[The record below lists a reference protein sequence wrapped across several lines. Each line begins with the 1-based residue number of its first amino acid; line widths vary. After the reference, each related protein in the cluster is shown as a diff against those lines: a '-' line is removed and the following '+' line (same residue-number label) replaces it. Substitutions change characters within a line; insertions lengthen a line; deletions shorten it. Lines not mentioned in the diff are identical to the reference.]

1 VGKTSKTSAQSSG
14 LSLRKNPLAL
24 ACAAAFLL
32 AGNAA
37 YAQSTPPTTTTTTA
51 DAEAAADANLTP
63 EEREAKQRAAQVKKL
78 ESVKVVGI
86 RLGIENAIETKQQ
99 ATSIVE
105 SVSAEDI
112 GKLPDS
118 SIAESIA
125 RLPGLTAQR
134 ERGRATQIQ
143 IRGFAGDFAGTT
155 LNGREQ
161 VTMAENRGVEFDQ
174 YPSEL
179 LSQVVV
185 YKTPDASLV
194 GQGLSGPVDMRTVR
208 PLEFDDRVATVS
220 FRGDQNENNG
230 DKVFG
235 NRYSFAYIDQFSDD
249 RFGIAIG
256 YAHLDSPNPGF
267 QNESW
272 GYPSIGPNGGP
283 PAVSGGGKVYHF
295 DGNNER
301 DGWMGTI
308 QFRPNDFYEGTVDV
322 FYSTYTKT
330 EVKSGIEFGTQWGQG
345 VLQPGYTTA
354 GSTIVSSDWTNVLP
368 VVRMDSNPINDELGS
383 FGFNNKFHFSDDW
396 EAELDYSYSF
406 ANRKQRFLETYAQ
419 LAANN
424 GATTLGYDLDPSGQ
438 FYNMTFGADFNDP
451 SQLVLHDT
459 WGQSGYLKDFGFRDK
474 LHSFRASATR
484 HFDSEVFAG
493 LEFGVNYADREKTKS
508 SDEARLCIATC
519 QPNDRAPFPGSPTSF
534 GIGGIEGLATFD
546 ANDLFQSGFYHV
558 VPNVDNRDIA
568 NKNFSIHEK
577 LTTFY
582 AQLDIDAEI
591 GGMPLRGNV
600 GFQYVD
606 VDQKSTG
613 LATYA
618 GNQAGTLREAG
629 AKYNDFLPSLNLSLG
644 LPWESFVRF
653 AAARQMARP
662 RMDDM
667 RANFDVSISNTQGCG
682 GLTGVRWCGS
692 GGNPELQP
700 FLANAYDISLEKYFT
715 TEAGHKGYASA
726 AYFYKDLTTFIVRA
740 DFPYD
745 FAGSPLPPPTSGQVP
760 GISYPATTLGSIN
773 APFNGTGG
781 WVKGT
786 ELTVSVP
793 LDIIWHGLDGF
804 GFQGSYSDTD
814 SHLPPVIPGSS
825 DKLLG
830 LSKYVSNMTA
840 YYERA
845 GFSVRYSRRTRSSF
859 RGETRGGAT
868 PGADLQVIDIQPEV
882 VRDAQI
888 NYSFQPGSTL
898 EGLSLYLQMSNL
910 GDQPFRTADT
920 ADTANRPIQY
930 FEYGKTTLLGF
941 SYKF

>member
-1 VGKTSKTSAQSSG
+1 VRKTRLTGDGSQRPL
-14 LSLRKNPLAL
+14 LSKNPLAL

-32 AGNAA
+32 SGTQAFAQATAPAA
-37 YAQSTPPTTTTTTA
+37 PATTTTV
-51 DAEAAADANLTP
+51 DDANLTP
-63 EEREAKQRAAQVKKL
+63 EERAAKQRAAQVKKL

-86 RLGIENAIETKQQ
+86 RLGIENAIDTKQE

-194 GQGLSGPVDMRTVR
+194 GQGLSGTVDLRTVR
-208 PLEFDDRVATVS
+208 PLDFDKRVTSVN

-235 NRYSFAYIDQFSDD
+235 NRYSFAYIDQFTDH

-272 GYPSIGPNGGP
+272 GYADGPNGTK
-283 PAVSGGGKVYHF
+283 VSGGGKAYHF

-308 QFRPNDFYEGTVDV
+308 QFKPNDFYEGTVDV
-322 FYSTYTKT
+322 FYSKYAKT
-330 EVKSGIEFGTQWGQG
+330 EVKSGVEFGTQWGQG
-345 VLQPGYTTA
+345 ILQPGYTVA
-354 GSTIVSSDWTNVLP
+354 GNKTIVSSDWTNVLP
-368 VVRMDSNPINDELGS
+368 VIRMDSNPIHDELGS
-383 FGFNNKFHFSDDW
+383 FGFNNKFHFSDAWD
-396 EAELDYSYSF
+396 AEFDYSYSF
-406 ANRKQRFLETYAQ
+406 ANRKQRFLETYA
-419 LAANN
+419 LLKNNN
-424 GATTLGYDLDPSGQ
+424 GATTLGYDLDESGQ
-438 FYNMTFGADFNDP
+438 FYNMFFGADLNDP
-451 SQLVLHDT
+451 AQLVLHDQ

-474 LHSFRASATR
+474 LHSFRGSATR
-484 HFDSEVFAG
+484 HFDNSVFSG
-493 LEFGVNYADREKTKS
+493 LEFGINYADREKTKTA
-508 SDEARLCIATC
+508 DEWRLCITDC
-519 QPNDRAPFPGSPTSF
+519 SGSGSAPFPGSPTAF
-534 GIGGIEGLATFD
+534 GVGGIEGLATFD
-546 ANDLFQSGFYHV
+546 ANSLYESGFYHAI
-558 VPNVDNRDIA
+558 NNNANKDIA
-568 NKNFSIHEK
+568 NKNYSIHEK

-582 AQLDIDAEI
+582 AQLDIDTDI
-591 GGMPLRGNV
+591 GDMPLRGNV

-618 GNQAGTLREAG
+618 GNQAGTLREDG
-629 AKYNDFLPSLNLSLG
+629 AKYHNFLPSLNLSLG
-644 LPWESFVRF
+644 LPWDSYVRF

-667 RANFDVSISNTQGCG
+667 RANFDVNISATGCG
-682 GLTGVRWCGS
+682 GVFDVLWCAN
-692 GGNPELQP
+692 GGNPRLRP
-700 FLANAYDISLEKYFT
+700 FIANAYDISLEKYFT
-715 TEAGHKGYASA
+715 TEAGHKGYVSA
-726 AYFYKDLTTFIVRA
+726 AYFYKDMKSFVVRA
-740 DFPYD
+740 DVPVD
-745 FAGSPLPPPTSGQVP
+745 FAGSPLPPILPGQKV
-760 GISYPATTLGSIN
+760 GVSYPATTEGFIN
-773 APFNGTGG
+773 GAFNGSGG
-781 WVKGT
+781 WVKGS
-786 ELTVSVP
+786 EFTVSVP
-793 LDIIWHGLDGF
+793 LDILWHGLDGF

-814 SHLPPVIPGSS
+814 SDLPPVVPGAP
-825 DKLLG
+825 DRLLG
-830 LSKYVSNMTA
+830 LSRYVSNMTG
-840 YYERA
+840 YYERG
-845 GFSVRYSRRTRSSF
+845 GFSVRYSRRTRSQF
-859 RGETRGGAT
+859 RGETRGGST
-868 PGADLQVIDIQPEV
+868 PGADLQIIDIQPEV
-882 VRDAQI
+882 VRDAQV
-888 NYSFQPGSTL
+888 NYSFQPGSRL

-920 ADTANRPIQY
+920 GDAPNRPIQY